1 MAATLET
8 DKKGSERE
16 LTSFKDDELG
26 ALVKR
31 YREELFT
38 LRNQRVSEKVE
49 DNSRF
54 GKLRR
59 DIARLKSE
67 QARRA
72 AGAAS

>member
-1 MAATLET
+1 MAATLESE
-8 DKKGSERE
+8 KKGSQHDVK
-16 LTSFKDDELG
+16 SFKDDELS
-26 ALVKR
+26 ALITR

-59 DIARLKSE
+59 DISRLKQE

-72 AGAAS
+72 QG